1 MLAATWDYVA
11 SCGNTDILIESL
23 ELSACVAA
31 ELGDGPRAARLAGA
45 SEAIR
50 HKAGTPVDQ
59 SSAARLERYLAP
71 ARAAI
76 ERGGWDAELA
86 AGRALTRER
95 AVALLRSPTPG
106 PPPFPAT

>member
-45 SEAIR
+45 CPKPSGTRRARRSINPAR
-50 HKAGTPVDQ
+50 PASSGTWLRPGPRSNAADGTP
-59 SSAARLERYLAP
+59 SWPPAARS
-71 ARAAI
+71 
-76 ERGGWDAELA
+76 RGS
-86 AGRALTRER
+86 GRS
-95 AVALLRSPTPG
+95 RS
-106 PPPFPAT
+106 